1 MDIILT
7 GASRGIGRALAE
19 ALSPDAFR
27 LHVLARD
34 RAALEALAAAR
45 GAETSVHVADFSRLD
60 DAERAGREVAGALRD
75 SRDAILIHNA
85 GIWPAKRELTREGLE
100 RAYVVNCVAPLVF
113 QRPLLEAHAVSR
125 VLVIGAGLM
134 VKGRFD
140 REQTPVGADFSWFR
154 TYCSTKL
161 AFAVAMRDVARDE
174 RALDVAVVHPGVVR
188 TDLGARPG
196 LLGWLASRVKRRWE
210 SPETCAARL
219 RSMIERAVTNR
230 ARWSPPGEARW
241 FVPASDTPTSAAP
254 NVSAALADTPW
265 PAVVL
270 ESAPVVRQALSRWV
284 PSSPTRA
291 IAIRSVVG

>member
-19 ALSPDAFR
+19 ALPPDAFR

-34 RAALEALAAAR
+34 RAALEALAAER
-45 GAETSVHVADFSRLD
+45 GGATTVHVADFSRLD

-254 NVSAALADTPW
+254 NVTAELADTPW